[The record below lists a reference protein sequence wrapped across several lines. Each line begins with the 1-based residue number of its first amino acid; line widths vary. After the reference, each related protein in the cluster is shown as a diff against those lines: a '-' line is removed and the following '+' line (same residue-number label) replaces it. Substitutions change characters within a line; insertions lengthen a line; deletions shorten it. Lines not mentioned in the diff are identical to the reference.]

1 MSGSNGG
8 PKPSVLII
16 GIDGAT
22 FDLIKPWA
30 EDGKLPTFKRLLD
43 EGVHGEL
50 ESVIPPIT
58 PPAWTSFMTGMNP
71 GKHGLFNFIEHDPH
85 DQSIRY
91 TNASSRRVPTVWSLL
106 SRMGRRVGIVNVPMT
121 YPPEEVNGFCISGL
135 DTPDE
140 SSRFVYPDGL
150 RRELEQA
157 VGKIYLDHRH
167 LGYMTTDDKRDS
179 VLEDLVRIENRRTE
193 MAEYLI
199 TRHPTD
205 VMMLVYTATDTVQHF
220 FWHYMDPTHPFYDP
234 CGAEKYRD
242 AVLDIHRMIDANIA
256 RLLAL
261 VPQETVVIVVSDH
274 GGGPVSKQVIRLNQC
289 LEELG
294 VLAYKR
300 GWNGGGSRSIHRLTR
315 RMDDYLR
322 GMLSP
327 NQKARLA
334 RIFPNLRARWESY
347 ASSAAMI
354 DWEKTQ
360 AYCLEFL
367 SFPSE
372 IWINIEGRSPHGRVK
387 PGAEYEAVVESLI
400 RRLYALKDGETG
412 RSLIRRIYRKEE
424 IYQGPY
430 LDLAPDLILSWWEDG
445 AFQVQKSV
453 PGSGQPSVSDGTR
466 ETGASAASWSGT
478 HRLHGV
484 LLMKGGPLRRAATL
498 SKAHITDVAP
508 TLLHLM
514 GVPVPPEMDGSVL
527 LEAFEDTFTRSCRV
541 QYGSE
546 GAPEHA
552 VNGNGNGNGNGAA
565 YTAAESEKIKE
576 RLKGLGY
583 IE

>member
-1 MSGSNGG
+1 MNGSNGG
-8 PKPSVLII
+8 PKPKVLII

-30 EDGKLPTFKRLLD
+30 EEGKLPTFKRLLD
-43 EGVHGEL
+43 EGVNGDL

-71 GKHGLFNFIEHDPH
+71 GKHGLFNFIEQDPH

-91 TNASSRRVPTVWSLL
+91 TNASSRRAPTVWSWLGK
-106 SRMGRRVGIVNVPMT
+106 MGLRVGVVNVPMT
-121 YPPEEVNGFCISGL
+121 YPPEAVNGFCISGL

-140 SSRFVYPDGL
+140 SSKFVYPDGL
-150 RRELEQA
+150 KQELEQA
-157 VGKIYLDHRH
+157 VGKIYLDPRH

-179 VLEDLVRIENRRTE
+179 VLDDLVKIENRRTD

-234 CGAEKYRD
+234 LGAEKYRD
-242 AVLDIHRMIDANIA
+242 AILDIHRMIDANIA
-256 RLLAL
+256 RLLAR
-261 VPQETVVIVVSDH
+261 VPEETVVIVMSDH
-274 GGGPVSKQVIRLNQC
+274 GGGPVSKPVIRLNQC

-300 GWNGGGSRSIHRLTR
+300 GWNGRGSRSLHRLTR
-315 RMDDYLR
+315 RLDDSLR

-334 RIFPNLRARWESY
+334 GMFPALRARWESS
-347 ASSAAMI
+347 ASSAALI

-360 AYCLEFL
+360 AYCQEFL

-372 IWINIEGRSPHGRVK
+372 IWINLEGKSPHGLVK
-387 PGAEYEAVVESLI
+387 PGAEYEAVVESLT
-400 RRLYALKDGETG
+400 RRLYELKDGETG
-412 RSLIRRIYRKEE
+412 RRLIRKIYRKDEV
-424 IYQGPY
+424 YRGPY
-430 LDLAPDLILSWWEDG
+430 LDLAPDLILSWWDAE

-453 PGSGQPSVSDGTR
+453 PGSGLPSVGDGSAEPR
-466 ETGASAASWSGT
+466 ASAASWSGT

-484 LLMKGGPLRRAATL
+484 LIMKGGPLRRAAAL

-527 LEAFEDTFTRSCRV
+527 LEAFEEEFTEAHRV
-541 QYGSE
+541 QYGAGREPAHS
-546 GAPEHA
+546 
-552 VNGNGNGNGNGAA
+552 VNGSGSA
-565 YTAAESEKIKE
+565 YTAAEAERIKE